1 MYLME
6 TGQKKKKRKEIV
18 GNRISYGRLHSHH
31 DWIVKAMTTIY
42 QTGTEITT
50 HISYHKHSVGEE
62 ADNKTTQ
69 CFSVWWHK
77 MKISIYFS
85 FKPRVQIINSSVV
98 LSATESPQKVKRLI
112 CTLLKMSSS
121 VHSKQSKPTLLV
133 MAVPT
138 PNKVLSPTS
147 PLSFPVS
154 QTRFWIKDLPPLFGN
169 RNWP

>member
-1 MYLME
+1 
-6 TGQKKKKRKEIV
+6 
-18 GNRISYGRLHSHH
+18 
-31 DWIVKAMTTIY
+31 
-42 QTGTEITT
+42 
-50 HISYHKHSVGEE
+50 
-62 ADNKTTQ
+62 
-69 CFSVWWHK
+69 

-154 QTRFWIKDLPPLFGN
+154 QTRF
-169 RNWP
+169 